1 MLKKKDNKKEVYNIA
16 LDGPAGA
23 GKSTIAKELS
33 KRLDILYLD
42 TGAMYRALGLKAYN
56 DKADI
61 YDDTAI
67 KRLLGSTRVDVK
79 YVKGA
84 QRTYLDKKDVSVQ
97 IREPHI
103 SKAASDISAIPAV
116 RYKMVELQRQIASGC
131 SMVLDGRDIGTYVLP
146 KAKFKFYIT
155 ARPEIRAERRY
166 RELIEKGQAVN
177 YDDVL
182 REINIRDENDSKRAV
197 APLKKADDATEI
209 DTSDMTAEQVIC
221 IIIKKIEERS

>member
-1 MLKKKDNKKEVYNIA
+1 MLKKKDGKKEIYNIA

-33 KRLDILYLD
+33 KALDILYLD

-56 DKADI
+56 NKVDM
-61 YDDTAI
+61 YDDTQI
-67 KRLLGSTRVDVK
+67 KRLLGATRIDVK

-84 QRTYLDKKDVSVQ
+84 QRTCLDKKDVSDK

-103 SKAASDISAIPAV
+103 GKAASDISAIPAV
-116 RYKMVELQRQIASGC
+116 RYKMVELQRQIASRC

-146 KAKFKFYIT
+146 KAEFKFYIT

-166 RELIEKGQAVN
+166 RELLEKGQTAVLE
-177 YDDVL
+177 DVL
-182 REINIRDENDSKRAV
+182 KEINIRDGNDSKRAV
-197 APLKKADDATEI
+197 APLKKADDAVEI
-209 DTSDMTAEQVIC
+209 DTSDMTAEQAVET
-221 IIIKKIEERS
+221 IIKKILC